1 MVAEDDRQRIGAGIP
16 AWGDVDA
23 TAHALAVGSARAAT
37 PLGLIADDARGFDGH
52 GDAGAGDRFR
62 MAGDEQAAGVGDA
75 GDAAFVQVEAAD
87 FLDRAEPVL
96 DRADHSE
103 ARVTV
108 AFEVEHDVDQVF
120 QDLSRRVDET
130 AQVMQRALVTP
141 VREGA
146 ALFAAV
152 RATVAAL
159 RGISGAA
166 RRRPPT
172 GVEEDDALL
181 IG

>member
-1 MVAEDDRQRIGAGIP
+1 MTDWALVFLGVIAVATFVMAAIQVCAIVYG
-16 AWGDVDA
+16 
-23 TAHALAVGSARAAT
+23 ARAAQRLEQR
-37 PLGLIADDARGFDGH
+37 LGRFEAD
-52 GDAGAGDRFR
+52 
-62 MAGDEQAAGVGDA
+62 
-75 GDAAFVQVEAAD
+75 
-87 FLDRAEPVL
+87 LKPVL
-96 DRADHSE
+96 DRARQVSDDA
-103 ARVTV
+103 ARISALATV
-108 AFEVEHDVDQVF
+108 QVERVDEVF

-146 ALFAAV
+146 ALFEAV

-159 RGISGAA
+159 RGVSGAA

-172 GVEEDDALL
+172 GVEEDDALF

>member
-1 MVAEDDRQRIGAGIP
+1 VNDWSVVFLGVIAVSTFVMAAMQVGALVYGARRAHRLEQMLDRVEADLRPILERARQVSDDAARMS
-16 AWGDVDA
+16 
-23 TAHALAVGSARAAT
+23 ALAT
-37 PLGLIADDARGFDGH
+37 
-52 GDAGAGDRFR
+52 
-62 MAGDEQAAGVGDA
+62 
-75 GDAAFVQVEAAD
+75 VQVE
-87 FLDRAEPVL
+87 R
-96 DRADHSE
+96 
-103 ARVTV
+103 
-108 AFEVEHDVDQVF
+108 VDQVF

-152 RATVAAL
+152 RATIAAV
-159 RGISGAA
+159 RGVSGAA

-172 GVEEDDALL
+172 GVEEDDALF